1 SKPKKKRQR
10 TNNFL
15 DIEAS
20 VETDEDEDDD
30 DGAELG
36 DFIEDNEAE
45 LASAEKDALRHRSSM
60 RPAVF
65 QDDDVMDADAME
77 ARLRERYSGYATSS
91 RREAPPVESDWM
103 PQRLLLPGINDPH
116 LWMARCIPGKE
127 RDALFAA
134 ARRIFNWSGSKKLT
148 GVLSV
153 YCRDGLSGYIY
164 VEARSHSDA
173 QAALEGIPGVQAWK
187 LTLVPIDDMV
197 DVVRVKSHAPKINPS
212 SWVRVRRGNYAGD
225 LAQVVSV
232 LESSDSVEV
241 RLIPR
246 LDYDA
251 EARSSRSGV
260 RPPQRLF
267 SVDEARRSDP
277 RGLSSR
283 QNEILWRN
291 DRFING
297 YLHKDMRL
305 TSLQ

>member
-1 SKPKKKRQR
+1 MSDTVEGLFDDSDDGQYSDDNQASRLGTRRKNQDYSDESDNEQGYQDEEDEDFGYDNSKRNKPKKKRQR

-65 QDDDVMDADAME
+65 QDDDVMDAEAME

-127 RDALFAA
+127 RDALLAA
-134 ARRIFNWSGSKKLT
+134 ARRIFN
-148 GVLSV
+148 
-153 YCRDGLSGYIY
+153 
-164 VEARSHSDA
+164 
-173 QAALEGIPGVQAWK
+173 
-187 LTLVPIDDMV
+187 
-197 DVVRVKSHAPKINPS
+197 
-212 SWVRVRRGNYAGD
+212 
-225 LAQVVSV
+225 
-232 LESSDSVEV
+232 
-241 RLIPR
+241 
-246 LDYDA
+246 
-251 EARSSRSGV
+251 
-260 RPPQRLF
+260 
-267 SVDEARRSDP
+267 
-277 RGLSSR
+277 
-283 QNEILWRN
+283 
-291 DRFING
+291 
-297 YLHKDMRL
+297 
-305 TSLQ
+305 